1 MPGRMTPDP
10 SGYDDGRA
18 DHKLLLREIQQA
30 AAAIES
36 LLSEVNSV
44 QLSVNTLKTRAEAN
58 AEELRLLSKML
69 RDGDGTGNS
78 VMTRLAIVERSIGE
92 MRDGLTRA
100 DDVRARQG
108 DTTALARWTVWASI
122 IGGFISLVG
131 AIVAVVIAVKFGKP

>member
-1 MPGRMTPDP
+1 MTPDP
-10 SGYDDGRA
+10 SGYDEGRA
-18 DHKLLLREIQQA
+18 DYKLLLREIQQT

-36 LLSEVNSV
+36 LLSEVNGV

-78 VMTRLAIVERSIGE
+78 VMTRLAIVERSVTE
-92 MRDGLTRA
+92 TREALARA

-108 DTTALARWTVWASI
+108 DTTTLSKWTVWASI
-122 IGGFISLVG
+122 ISGFISLVG
-131 AIVAVVIAVKFGKP
+131 AIVAVLIAVKFGKP